1 MLLLTRAALLL
12 IDGVTLH
19 LRQTQEASNHG
30 EVLPQRPVLRRWIL
44 LPAKQLTEPTLWRES
59 DPVELNLTQQVS
71 EFELFFHHLSLNF
84 SPGEDVKHSEV
95 TPLVNWNKQSIS
107 GSYLS
112 CIHHHTHTRIEAS
125 PPLETLDV
133 ISTVCGTQKWVTRQ
147 TRRDNSFLHVY
158 GTNHK

>member
-1 MLLLTRAALLL
+1 MDQVRRPLGVMLLLTRAALLL

-59 DPVELNLTQQVS
+59 DPVELNLTQ
-71 EFELFFHHLSLNF
+71 HLSLNF

-95 TPLVNWNKQSIS
+95 TPLVN
-107 GSYLS
+107 
-112 CIHHHTHTRIEAS
+112 
-125 PPLETLDV
+125 
-133 ISTVCGTQKWVTRQ
+133 
-147 TRRDNSFLHVY
+147 
-158 GTNHK
+158 